1 MYNAECRHIVSAK
14 RLAAKIVFGLAVV
27 LILCWTLAPF
37 YWVVLSAIS
46 PRVELYAKPPH
57 WVPQHPT
64 LKAFYTVLVTGESFR
79 GGGGISAAELIRK
92 GIVNSIIIAVVTTA
106 LVMTV
111 SPMLGYAFSRLHF
124 PGRNLF
130 FILFIGIIALPPWPV
145 LIGLFSQF
153 SYLHLLDTKI
163 GLIVLSFTY
172 RIPFETW
179 FMKSYFEAVPKEIED
194 AAFIDG
200 CTHLGTL
207 FRVSLPMVMPGVI
220 AVSIVSFLFTW
231 NMFAA
236 PLVLTYTLK
245 SKPLTVAMT
254 EFIGQYYVHW
264 DLMSAAALLAI
275 IPPVLVVLLFQKFIV
290 KGLTAGAI
298 K

>member
-1 MYNAECRHIVSAK
+1 MRLK
-14 RLAAKIVFGLAVV
+14 RLGFKILFGIAILV
-27 LILCWTLAPF
+27 ILCWTLGPF
-37 YWVVLSAIS
+37 YWVTISAIS

-57 WVPQHPT
+57 WIPENPT
-64 LKAFYTVLVTGESFR
+64 FKAFQTILITGEGFR
-79 GGGGISAAELIRK
+79 GGGGISATELIRK
-92 GIVNSIIIAVVTTA
+92 SLYNSLVIALVTTA

-111 SPMLGYAFSRLHF
+111 SPMLGYLFSRLHF
-124 PGRNLF
+124 PGKNLF

-153 SYLHLLDTKI
+153 SYLQLLDTKI
-163 GLIVLSFTY
+163 GLILLSFTY

-179 FMKSYFEAVPKEIED
+179 FMKSYFEAVPKDVED
-194 AAFIDG
+194 AARIDG
-200 CTHLGTL
+200 CTYLGTL
-207 FRVSLPMVMPGVI
+207 FRVSIPMVMPGLI
-220 AVSIVSFLFTW
+220 AVSIISFLFTW

-264 DLMSAAALLAI
+264 DLMSAAALVAI
-275 IPPVLVVLLFQKFIV
+275 IPPVLVVLIFQKFIV
-290 KGLTAGAI
+290 KGLTAGAV
-298 K
+298 KA

>member
-1 MYNAECRHIVSAK
+1 MKFKKIGFKIFFGMAILIIV
-14 RLAAKIVFGLAVV
+14 
-27 LILCWTLAPF
+27 CWTLAPF
-37 YWVVLSAIS
+37 YWVAISAIS

-57 WVPQHPT
+57 WIPENPS
-64 LKAFYTVLVTGESFR
+64 LKAFYTVLVTGEGFR

-92 GIVNSIIIAVVTTA
+92 GLYNSVIIALATTA
-106 LVMTV
+106 MVMTV
-111 SPMLGYAFSRLHF
+111 SPMLGYVFSRF
-124 PGRNLF
+124 RFRGKNLF
-130 FILFIGIIALPPWPV
+130 FILFIGIIALPSWPV
-145 LIGLFSQF
+145 LIGLFAEF
-153 SYLHLLDTKI
+153 SYLRLLDTKI
-163 GLIVLSFTY
+163 GLILLSFTY

-179 FMKSYFEAVPKEIED
+179 FMKGYFEAVPQEVED
-194 AAFIDG
+194 AARIDG
-200 CTHLGTL
+200 CTYLGTL
-207 FRVSLPMVMPGVI
+207 FRVSIPMVMPGLI
-220 AVSIVSFLFTW
+220 AVSIISFLFTW

-290 KGLTAGAI
+290 KGLSAGAV
-298 K
+298 KA